1 MHIINAYKG
10 NYEFMMRD
18 KVKEKAMKYAKK
30 PWQRVVINTAHS
42 YFEIEISRHSAALTY
57 YFLFGLFP
65 ALILVSSL
73 LRFLNLEDLLSS
85 DILQSLLPY
94 DIIVLIESTF
104 LHMTD
109 TYSSQWYIFSLVFS
123 LYFVFRAIAQ
133 LLSTLN
139 QIYKGH
145 VYQRRWKRVLL
156 LGVVFTVFIPIYAF
170 FMVIGESFFE
180 FLSLFF
186 TINESFVHFWQL
198 IRFTPMSLGIF
209 LLVVS
214 AYTMSLTERISKK
227 YILSGAF
234 LATTAWLI
242 FSLCFV
248 YYVDHMGRYS
258 MIYGSIGTIIAFLV
272 WLYVS
277 LASFLCGALF
287 NQCLREEL
295 GGVK

>member
-1 MHIINAYKG
+1 MKRKG
-10 NYEFMMRD
+10 NDNFMMRD
-18 KVKEKAMKYAKK
+18 KIKLHAMKYAKK
-30 PWQRVVINTAHS
+30 PWHRVVINSAHS
-42 YFEIEISRHSAALTY
+42 YFDIEIGRHSAALTY

-85 DILQSLLPY
+85 DLLQSLLPQ
-94 DIIVLIESTF
+94 DILVLIESTF
-104 LHMTD
+104 LHMSD
-109 TYSSQWYIFSLVFS
+109 TYSSQWYTFSLAFS
-123 LYFVFRAIAQ
+123 LYFIFRAIAQ

-145 VYQRRWKRVLL
+145 AYQQRWRRVLL
-156 LGVVFTVFIPIYAF
+156 LGIVFTVFIPIYAF
-170 FMVIGESFFE
+170 FLVIGESFLE
-180 FLSLFF
+180 FVSLFF
-186 TINESFVHFWQL
+186 TINEKFLHFWSL
-198 IRFTPMSLGIF
+198 IRFTPMSLGVF

-214 AYTMSLTERISKK
+214 AYTMSLTEKIARK

-248 YYVDHMGRYS
+248 YYVDSMGRYS
-258 MIYGSIGTIIAFLV
+258 MIYGSIGTLIAFLV

-277 LASFLCGALF
+277 LASFLCGAVF

-295 GGVK
+295 EGSK